1 MSWEIRII
9 LRPISFNPRCS
20 SRATI
25 APTSPRWTP
34 SGLTRTS
41 VRSIGSGTR
50 GERRLGAE
58 EADLAQRPDAD
69 LGLSKDGV
77 ELDRAETAGVAR
89 MVSVVAQHEVL
100 IGWNQLVL
108 PSCRPVVVV
117 RPSLRQV
124 GLAQH
129 LPVDIHHAV
138 GD

>member
-58 EADLAQRPDAD
+58 QADLAQRPDAE
-69 LGLSKDGV
+69 LGLSKVRVQRDW
-77 ELDRAETAGVAR
+77 AETARGAGL
-89 MVSVVAQHEVL
+89 VSVDADH
-100 IGWNQLVL
+100 G
-108 PSCRPVVVV
+108 RPT
-117 RPSLRQV
+117 
-124 GLAQH
+124 
-129 LPVDIHHAV
+129 
-138 GD
+138 